1 MCKNAILVLKV
12 QFICVVLL
20 LNEVSTQSVAK
31 SGKGGWTAKL
41 WCQVFP
47 LSWHQIGNSVMGASE
62 LHNIQGNTHQSLF
75 TLNEKWW
82 DFKFQSN
89 LYLPGRV
96 WSALGAAESG
106 SCYPRSSFFGFGDQL
121 RSKLPAATLKAS
133 WVSVAKLLLLLLSS
147 LTLKQGNDTNITQ
160 NAITP
165 TSFFLRPNG
174 VLKWMKGNV
183 VWNQWGKHGPG

>member
-1 MCKNAILVLKV
+1 MHLCRQVL
-12 QFICVVLL
+12 
-20 LNEVSTQSVAK
+20 
-31 SGKGGWTAKL
+31 
-41 WCQVFP
+41 P
-47 LSWHQIGNSVMGASE
+47 LSWHQITNSVTAHQNCTTSE
-62 LHNIQGNTHQSLF
+62 KTLNLF
-75 TLNEKWW
+75 TLCKYKYYFMKNGETLN
-82 DFKFQSN
+82 FKATCI
-89 LYLPGRV
+89 YLWGSV
-96 WSALGAAESG
+96 FDAAESD
-106 SCYPRSSFFGFGDQL
+106 SCNPQSSLFGGDQL

-133 WVSVAKLLLLLLSS
+133 WLSAAKLLLLLSS